1 MAKGKRSSAAQ
12 PAVVKPVEV
21 SQKDTQESTKVNLAD
36 GAALKR
42 ALDEAA
48 SKVPEFQ
55 RIRAYP
61 ISRG

>member
-12 PAVVKPVEV
+12 PAVVKSIEV

-48 SKVPEFQ
+48 SKVTEF
-55 RIRAYP
+55 RRGRAHP
-61 ISRG
+61 IGRS